1 MEPLDVLENSSRKPA
16 DIYVPRWFSGKDSA
30 YDVTVV
36 NPLQIK
42 YIDKAGT
49 HAGLAAAGAS
59 ARKVNA
65 LRSASEF
72 SVINFVPLA
81 VECFGRWDPLALQHF
96 SALARRLSL
105 RITSSRDRTL
115 KLLMTRLSC
124 VLQKGNAACR
134 MHRFD
139 NTAHQLEERI
149 SPSPNLAFSV
159 RALALEVC

>member
-1 MEPLDVLENSSRKPA
+1 MPLFFPKGYLFFQQPHKLRLHTREWKP
-16 DIYVPRWFSGKDSA
+16 DDMYVPRWFSGKDSA

-65 LRSASEF
+65 LRSTSEF
-72 SVINFVPLA
+72 SVIDFVPLA
-81 VECFGRWDPLALQHF
+81 VECFERWDQLALQHF

-105 RITSSRDRTL
+105 
-115 KLLMTRLSC
+115 
-124 VLQKGNAACR
+124 
-134 MHRFD
+134 
-139 NTAHQLEERI
+139 
-149 SPSPNLAFSV
+149 
-159 RALALEVC
+159 